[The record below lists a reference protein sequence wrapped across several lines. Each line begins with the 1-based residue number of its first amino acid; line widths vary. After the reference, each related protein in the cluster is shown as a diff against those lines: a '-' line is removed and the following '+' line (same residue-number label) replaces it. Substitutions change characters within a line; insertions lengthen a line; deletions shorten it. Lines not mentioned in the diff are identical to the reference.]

1 LKGQR
6 NSHIFLKK
14 TFCFWFKAS
23 IPWKIVFGKG
33 YPWIKPTD
41 VVRMLH
47 TMKRLDL
54 LLPEDS
60 LQASASSLSVFW
72 RRFREQYP
80 SSTIF
85 EDLNDEQLQW
95 SIPCKIHGDE
105 GRSNLAASE
114 LRQFLNELL
123 FVECE

>member
-1 LKGQR
+1 
-6 NSHIFLKK
+6 
-14 TFCFWFKAS
+14 
-23 IPWKIVFGKG
+23 
-33 YPWIKPTD
+33 
-41 VVRMLH
+41 MLH

-60 LQASASSLSVFW
+60 LEASASSLSVFW

-114 LRQFLNELL
+114 LRQFLNALL